1 MAQRAAEIEER
12 LAARYPAVV
21 AMILEDGTI
30 LRLDGGADEDQA
42 QEWAQGRLGGPGW
55 MLWWER
61 RRWQAEGAVSRVA
74 AGRLGSGSSR
84 NS

>member
-1 MAQRAAEIEER
+1 MAQRTAEIEER

-42 QEWAQGRLGGPGW
+42 HEWAQGNLGGPGW

-61 RRWQAEGAVSRVA
+61 RRWEDVRPVS
-74 AGRLGSGSSR
+74 
-84 NS
+84 